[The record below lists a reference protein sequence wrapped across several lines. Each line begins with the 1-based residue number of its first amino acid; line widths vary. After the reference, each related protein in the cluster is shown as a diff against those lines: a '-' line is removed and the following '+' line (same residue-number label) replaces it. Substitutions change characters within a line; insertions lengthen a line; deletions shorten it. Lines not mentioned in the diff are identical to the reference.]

1 MPCLRLLVTPPLPE
15 TLNTMHVTDC
25 RYLTCLPLICLSSAC
40 TSLENTRGTLTRE
53 YIIHVLHFKAL
64 FLRKHFS
71 SAIFAL
77 LDPSFTSAVL
87 LVFIIETYLE
97 PHLLSFSTLFGHIS
111 LGQTRAVLFTSTY
124 TQSLFQFPVYYVC
137 LVLMPNH

>member
-25 RYLTCLPLICLSSAC
+25 RYLTSSTNVSLALAHCL
-40 TSLENTRGTLTRE
+40 RTLAVLTLE

-111 LGQTRAVLFTSTY
+111 LGQQTRAVLFTSAY
-124 TQSLFQFPVYYVC
+124 TQSLFQFPIYYVC
-137 LVLMPNH
+137 LVLMSNH